1 MAVLEA
7 VDNRL
12 DRRAAFRLVFG
23 SWRQTGLGSRVLPS
37 RGCGRPRA
45 TLAEIR
51 VEGGRSALAAI
62 ERGGDGNLNAL
73 LIRLVGLTFMFGTAV
88 AGHILLADWAYD
100 SNTLREGLAAR
111 GAWVNILAMPN
122 CLEVPAFSHHPY
134 KQRNAVER
142 FFNKLTLFRAV
153 ATCYDKWDD
162 DSLASVKHASLRIW
176 HRFNEPVT

>member
-1 MAVLEA
+1 
-7 VDNRL
+7 
-12 DRRAAFRLVFG
+12 
-23 SWRQTGLGSRVLPS
+23 
-37 RGCGRPRA
+37 
-45 TLAEIR
+45 

-73 LIRLVGLTFMFGTAV
+73 LIRLVGLTFMFDTAV

-153 ATCYDKWDD
+153 ATRYDKWDD
-162 DSLASVKHASLRIW
+162 DSLASVKHSSLRIW